1 MEAGMVDYHF
11 SPGDIHSL
19 IRQAVEE
26 IKPLAMA
33 KRIRLEAENDQ
44 NLPQIRVDSERIL
57 QVLRNFIGN
66 ALKFTPEEG
75 QVTVGARQEKGNLRI
90 WVTDTGPGIPK
101 ENLGSIFEKY
111 QQGSLNGSGSIKGTG
126 LGLNIA
132 KHIITAHGGRVWAES
147 EAGQGSSF
155 IFVLP
160 A

>member
-1 MEAGMVDYHF
+1 
-11 SPGDIHSL
+11 
-19 IRQAVEE
+19 
-26 IKPLAMA
+26 
-33 KRIRLEAENDQ
+33 
-44 NLPQIRVDSERIL
+44 
-57 QVLRNFIGN
+57 
-66 ALKFTPEEG
+66 
-75 QVTVGARQEKGNLRI
+75 LRI